1 MYYRKNLIWKQHER
15 RFGDLGFGRDASG
28 WRVLEFQPSNTQRIE
43 PSGYIL
49 QLCTGSEPSN
59 QIASAYAGVCV
70 YVYIYTYIF
79 NMHVCMY
86 VCTYVCM
93 CVRMYVCMYVGMYVC
108 VYIYIICIC
117 IHDDMYTYTHT
128 HP

>member
-28 WRVLEFQPSNTQRIE
+28 WRVLEFQPSNTQGIE
-43 PSGYIL
+43 PSGYIV

-59 QIASAYAGVCV
+59 QIASAYAGVCI
-70 YVYIYTYIF
+70 YIYTYIF
-79 NMHVCMY
+79 NMYVCMY
-86 VCTYVCM
+86 
-93 CVRMYVCMYVGMYVC
+93 VRMYVCTHVCVYVC
-108 VYIYIICIC
+108 RYVCMYVYIYILYAYAYTTIC
-117 IHDDMYTYTHT
+117 IHTHTHT

>member
-43 PSGYIL
+43 PSGYIV

-70 YVYIYTYIF
+70 YVYIYIHTYLI
-79 NMHVCMY
+79 C
-86 VCTYVCM
+86 
-93 CVRMYVCMYVGMYVC
+93 MYVCMYVRTYVC
-108 VYIYIICIC
+108 
-117 IHDDMYTYTHT
+117 MYACMCVCM
-128 HP
+128 